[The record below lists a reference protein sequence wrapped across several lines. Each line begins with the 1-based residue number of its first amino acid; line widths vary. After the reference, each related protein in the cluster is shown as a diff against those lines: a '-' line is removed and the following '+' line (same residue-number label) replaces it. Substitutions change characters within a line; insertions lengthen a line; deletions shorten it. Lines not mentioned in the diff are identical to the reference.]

1 MMKIYSALSQ
11 DDKLDKKNPK
21 HNIYFTQEKV
31 EKLIFLGGGRGLRFC
46 FSKEGD
52 FVCLYLYFK
61 QLKRK
66 KNE

>member
-31 EKLIFLGGGRGLRFC
+31 EK
-46 FSKEGD
+46 
-52 FVCLYLYFK
+52 
-61 QLKRK
+61 
-66 KNE
+66 